1 MTCLL
6 ITAVTEFFC
15 AVSPCSYLGYQIF
28 NDHLIKNISKGQ
40 GISASSLNDWHCFKI
55 SHCGP
60 QGKAGY
66 VFSRASGERW
76 VCIFEGVKEL

>member
-6 ITAVTEFFC
+6 IIAVTEFLS
-15 AVSPCSYLGYQIF
+15 AMSACSYLGYQIF
-28 NDHLIKNISKGQ
+28 NDHLMKKKISKRQ
-40 GISASSLNDWHCFKI
+40 SLSASSLNDWHCFKI

-66 VFSRASGERW
+66 VFSRE
-76 VCIFEGVKEL
+76 